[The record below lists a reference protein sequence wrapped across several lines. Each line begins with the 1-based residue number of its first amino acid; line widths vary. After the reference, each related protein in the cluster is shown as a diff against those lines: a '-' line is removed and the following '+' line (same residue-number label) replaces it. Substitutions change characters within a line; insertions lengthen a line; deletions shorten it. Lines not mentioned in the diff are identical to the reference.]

1 MEYLYS
7 SMRLH
12 DNPFTLFRLKGTQ
25 LVCSLL
31 CIIFLASC
39 GNGKSGKNT
48 EDAARDTATAGKANT
63 TGEEDTIED
72 LLEMYDGQ
80 ERKEKLATA
89 DKIFDLLNR
98 EETTDDRITVTGRT
112 PADSVDMLV

>member
-1 MEYLYS
+1 
-7 SMRLH
+7 MRLH
-12 DNPFTLFRLKGTQ
+12 DNPLTLFRLKGTQ

-80 ERKEKLATA
+80 ERNLKNSPYTTIQSIQIYMLNMMLKE
-89 DKIFDLLNR
+89 
-98 EETTDDRITVTGRT
+98 V
-112 PADSVDMLV
+112 